1 MEIIRTVFAAVL
13 TALLYTLLR
22 QIKPEIASLILIGG
36 VSVII
41 VMLTETLLGF
51 SGDATEMLGFA
62 GIEKENV
69 SALIK
74 ALGICAVSQF
84 AADICYDN
92 SCSSLAAAVELAG
105 KVGALSLAMPMLKA
119 VANIAIG
126 LLNV

>member
-1 MEIIRTVFAAVL
+1 MEIIRTAFAAVL

>member
-1 MEIIRTVFAAVL
+1 MEIIRTAFAAVL

-51 SGDATEMLGFA
+51 SGDATEMLGLA

-105 KVGALSLAMPMLKA
+105 KVGALSLAMPMLKT

>member
-1 MEIIRTVFAAVL
+1 MEIIGTAFAAVI
-13 TALLYTLLR
+13 TALLYTFLR
-22 QIKPEIASLILIGG
+22 QIKPEMASLILIGG

-41 VMLTETLLGF
+41 VMLSETLLGF
-51 SGDATEMLGFA
+51 SDDATEMLSLA

-84 AADICYDN
+84 AANICYDN

-105 KVGALSLAMPMLKA
+105 KVGALSLTVPMLKA
-119 VANIAIG
+119 VADIAIG